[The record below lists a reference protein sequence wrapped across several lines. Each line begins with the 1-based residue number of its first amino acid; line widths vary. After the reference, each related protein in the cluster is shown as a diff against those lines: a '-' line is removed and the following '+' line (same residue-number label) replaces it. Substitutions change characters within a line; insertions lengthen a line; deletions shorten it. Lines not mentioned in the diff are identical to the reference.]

1 MYEGIKQG
9 QARSSYAFP
18 AASSSTTPKQSGISS
33 CIRSELQEDQ
43 PLCRSAVGRLE
54 EDQAPPIGS
63 NLGAGGGGRPTSEHR
78 RWRIPSQPLCS
89 LQRAMAA
96 ADWGRPTSPTAGS
109 CCRRLHRHRA
119 GAAPPPT
126 ARGRLRRASWGAM
139 GVIRKAFLPPPPS
152 ISPPPGIGGGSEIV
166 KPWNPTGPD
175 MGTTNCPGEAG
186 ASDLLMGWAEIV
198 D

>member
-1 MYEGIKQG
+1 MITGCTKPMYEGIKQG

-96 ADWGRPTSPTAGS
+96 ADWRKTNLAHRRVMLSP
-109 CCRRLHRHRA
+109 
-119 GAAPPPT
+119 PPPT
-126 ARGRLRRASWGAM
+126 PRRCCSSSDGRG
-139 GVIRKAFLPPPPS
+139 KAA
-152 ISPPPGIGGGSEIV
+152 
-166 KPWNPTGPD
+166 TG
-175 MGTTNCPGEAG
+175 
-186 ASDLLMGWAEIV
+186 
-198 D
+198 